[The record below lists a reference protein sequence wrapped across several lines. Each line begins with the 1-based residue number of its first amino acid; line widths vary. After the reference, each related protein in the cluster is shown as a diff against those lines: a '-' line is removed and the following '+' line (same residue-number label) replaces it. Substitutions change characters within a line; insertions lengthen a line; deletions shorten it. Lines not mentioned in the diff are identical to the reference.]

1 MRAKIPQ
8 FDSPTQPHPSSYQ
21 ENESSL
27 LRWFYNLP
35 VRSKQLTGLFTSEV
49 LSIVGLVGV
58 GAVLIVVGGRTQL
71 RQQAQ
76 SELVVTE
83 INYNIKIDQMGFGF
97 RGQSDNP
104 AIIKAASD
112 HSSGKS
118 VNELE
123 LSQVKLILQNEI
135 KARQIEYATLVGSD
149 KKIIANANI
158 NRAGQSFDPNNLVS
172 QVLRNPEQI
181 KTSQIVSR
189 QELLKESPPL
199 PEGFTQPEALIR
211 YTVTPV
217 KGQNGQ
223 VVGVLVSGDIVNG
236 KSPIVENTINA
247 FDGGYSAVYAYQP
260 SGEFT
265 LATALDQAENLNG
278 EPVKSGEALSNKS
291 LLEKAT
297 EQPGKIVT
305 ARKVVGE
312 QTYTMAAKAITD
324 ANQQPVAVL
333 VRGTPETALNTLLGN
348 SLLLQLVVSVLALS
362 ADVLLAILLGRSIG
376 EPIKDLQ
383 ETTQK
388 FANGDRRIRAKS
400 QNTDELGQLAETF
413 NELADKIVFGETSL
427 AQQLIRQRTEA
438 ERSQFFADFTS
449 RLYQSLTVEDILSTS
464 IEEIRTVLQ
473 AERILIYRLNS
484 DLQGGEVTSESIAPG
499 WTPTKGRA
507 FNETLWE
514 GNISTYRNERV
525 WVSNNL
531 EEVNLSTE
539 QRQIFEALRVKASMV
554 APILQ
559 DDQPVAFLCVHQ
571 CSGIRIW
578 QQEEVAFLR
587 QLATQTSFALKQANL
602 IEQLERARREA
613 ELGRQKAIEFSQVE
627 QARQIAELTSS
638 EQRQQK
644 EELQRQVIA
653 LLSDI
658 EGSVQG
664 DLTVRAEVTDTEIGT
679 VADFFNAIVENQRQI
694 VMQVKQAS
702 TQVNSS
708 LRQDEQAVGKL
719 SEQALQQA
727 EEINLGL
734 ESLLRM
740 TYSVQAVA
748 ENARQAAA
756 VAHTASQAAETGGV
770 AIDGTVENI
779 MNLQAKVVGTAD
791 KVKILGESSQQI
803 AKVVSLVQQ
812 ISLKTNL
819 LSINAGIEAN
829 RSGEEGEGFRVIAT
843 QIGELA
849 TQSVSATA
857 EIEKVID
864 VIMRGTKEVVEAM
877 EEGRTHV
884 VDSAR
889 LVVDA
894 KQSMEKIVEVSRQ
907 IDNLVQSIS
916 SETVSQAQTSEEV
929 TALMQEIARFSQV
942 TSESSRQVCGNLQQT
957 VEVAEQLQRSVG
969 RFKIDSHELQ

>member
-1 MRAKIPQ
+1 MRAKVPQ
-8 FDSPTQPHPSSYQ
+8 FDSQTQPHLSGYQ
-21 ENESSL
+21 ERQSSFL
-27 LRWFYNLP
+27 QWFYNLP

-97 RGQSDNP
+97 RGQSDNV
-104 AIIKAASD
+104 AIIAAASA
-112 HSSGKS
+112 HSSGQA
-118 VNELE
+118 VNESQ

-135 KARQIEYATLVGSD
+135 KARQIEYATLVGND
-149 KKIIANANI
+149 QRIIANANAD
-158 NRAGQSFDPNNLVS
+158 RTGETFDPNNLVS

-189 QELLKESPPL
+189 QELLKESAPL

-217 KGQNGQ
+217 KRPDNGQ

-236 KSPIVENTINA
+236 KLPIVENTINA
-247 FDGGYSAVYAYQP
+247 FEGGYSAVYTYQS

-265 LATALDQAENLNG
+265 LATALDQGSEQTN
-278 EPVKSGEALSNKS
+278 SGIALSNNS
-291 LLEKAT
+291 LLEKAV
-297 EQPGKIVT
+297 EEPGKIVT

-312 QTYTMAAKAITD
+312 RTYTMAAKALKD
-324 ANQQPVAVL
+324 ANEQPVAIL
-333 VRGTPETALNTLLGN
+333 VRGTPETSLNTLLGN
-348 SLLLQLVVSVLALS
+348 SLLLQLAVSVLALS

-376 EPIKDLQ
+376 EPIKELQ
-383 ETTQK
+383 QATQK
-388 FANGDRRIRAKS
+388 FANGDRRIRAKT

-413 NELADKIVFGETSL
+413 NELADKIVFGETTL
-427 AQQLIRQRTEA
+427 AQQLIRQRTET
-438 ERSQFFADFTS
+438 ERSQLFADFTS

-464 IEEIRTVLQ
+464 IEEIRSVLQ

-484 DLQGGEVTSESIAPG
+484 DLQSGEVTSESVAPG
-499 WTPTKGRA
+499 WTPTKGRT
-507 FNETLWE
+507 FNNTLWE
-514 GNISTYRNERV
+514 GSISTYRNGRV

-531 EEVNLSTE
+531 EEVNLNAE
-539 QRQIFEALRVKASMV
+539 QSRLFETLRVKASMV

-559 DDQPVAFLCVHQ
+559 DDEPVAFLCVHQ
-571 CSGIRIW
+571 CSTLRIW

-587 QLATQTSFALKQANL
+587 QLAAQTSFALKQAYL
-602 IEQLERARREA
+602 IEQLERARQEA
-613 ELGRQKAIEFSQVE
+613 ELGRKKAVEFSQVE

-708 LRQDEQAVGKL
+708 LRKDEQAVGKL

-727 EEINLGL
+727 QEINLGL
-734 ESLLRM
+734 ESLLKM

-756 VAHTASQAAETGGV
+756 VAHTASKAAETGGV
-770 AIDGTVENI
+770 AIDGTVDNI

-791 KVKILGESSQQI
+791 KVKILSESSQQI

-829 RSGEEGEGFRVIAT
+829 RSGEDGEGFRVIAT

-942 TSESSRQVCGNLQQT
+942 TSESSRQVCGNLRQT

-969 RFKIDSHELQ
+969 RFKIGPQE